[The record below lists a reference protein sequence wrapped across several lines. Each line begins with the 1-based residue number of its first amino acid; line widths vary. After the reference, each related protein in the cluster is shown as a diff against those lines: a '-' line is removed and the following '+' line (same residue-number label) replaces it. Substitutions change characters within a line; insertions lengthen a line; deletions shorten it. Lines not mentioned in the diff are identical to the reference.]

1 MYYLLRPLLKPLKLF
16 QSQKSPKK
24 FQAGMNTLNAT
35 NKLRNFGTLFGR
47 NVAPLLKVKLLKL

>member
-1 MYYLLRPLLKPLKLF
+1 MDDNIDNALCNGHVVLFDDGILKC
-16 QSQKSPKK
+16 S
-24 FQAGMNTLNAT
+24 TLNAT